1 MLRMVYNVV
10 VHGYIVVHY
19 CLRFARG
26 LVQVVAVSY
35 IVVHYCLRF
44 AQGLVQVV
52 AVSYI
57 VKHYCL
63 IFPEERGLSENFFFR
78 VYIKIAKNVRKS
90 FNVSTS
96 NTIFTSR
103 FEIKIYI
110 FITRF

>member
-1 MLRMVYNVV
+1 M
-10 VHGYIVVHY
+10 YI
-19 CLRFARG
+19 LISNL
-26 LVQVVAVSY
+26 LVKIVLLVDTLNDFLTFLAILMYTLSY

-90 FNVSTS
+90 FILRHHSAS
-96 NTIFTSR
+96 
-103 FEIKIYI
+103 
-110 FITRF
+110 